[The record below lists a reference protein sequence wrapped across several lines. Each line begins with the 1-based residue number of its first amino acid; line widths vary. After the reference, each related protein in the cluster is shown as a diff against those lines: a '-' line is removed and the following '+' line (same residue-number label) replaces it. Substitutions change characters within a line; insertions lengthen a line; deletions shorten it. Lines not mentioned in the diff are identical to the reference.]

1 MEDIE
6 AYVSKLK
13 VVELREELKKRGL
26 TTAGVKSVLAQ
37 RLQEAMSNEIEV
49 SYSYWLFK
57 LYSLSK
63 SKTEM

>member
-26 TTAGVKSVLAQ
+26 ITAGVKSVLAQ
-37 RLQEAMSNEIEV
+37 RLQEARSKEIEV
-49 SYSYWLFK
+49 S
-57 LYSLSK
+57 
-63 SKTEM
+63 